1 MLFRS
6 NDIKNGNANSYE
18 SIEGYKEVNKKIIDF
33 NLMFCGMDMSWIA
46 QYEGGIAILIPIIAG
61 LSALIMCIGQ
71 NKMNV
76 LQSEQSKANKWGML
90 IFSVLL
96 SLYLGYFVPAGVA
109 LYWTFSN
116 LFAVLNQWLLNIWI
130 NPKKFVNF
138 EELEK
143 GQKELKALM
152 SLDKKKKRTK
162 EQIKKEKEDYKR
174 FFKIANKHLV
184 FYSESNGFYKYY
196 KSIIEIG
203 RAHV

>member
-1 MLFRS
+1 M
-6 NDIKNGNANSYE
+6 GYE
-18 SIEGYKEVNKKIIDF
+18 DVNKKIIDF

-138 EELEK
+138 EELEERYYNTLNRDYNNIK
-143 GQKELKALM
+143 NEDNIQ
-152 SLDKKKKRTK
+152 SNKKNITERTNKKR
-162 EQIKKEKEDYKR
+162 KR
-174 FFKIANKHLV
+174 RL
-184 FYSESNGFYKYY
+184 
-196 KSIIEIG
+196 
-203 RAHV
+203 